1 MVMRQLEISNL
12 RNLTAARLQLAPHF
26 NYLVGG
32 NGAGK
37 TSVLEAVYLLARA
50 RSFRGASVAS
60 LISKGHDS
68 LLVRADLEDG
78 HSLGLSRA
86 HDGNAVLHIDQQPVR
101 KLSSSAALLPLQLLS
116 PDVGDLVFAGPG
128 GRRKFLDWGLFHMEQ
143 SAFAALRDFR
153 VANRQRN
160 AVLKSWCGRESEQ
173 SLEVW
178 TDAFCRHAAAVDAF
192 RREYAEALIPVVR
205 EALGELRVA
214 FQVGMTYRNGWGDA
228 SLRKVLEQ
236 SIAKDVKSGVT
247 SLGPHRADLSL
258 EVPEGQ
264 ARAILSRGQGKL
276 LAVALI
282 LAQARLLQAHAQR
295 RTLFLIDE
303 LGAEMDQRHLARML
317 ALLDPATCQVIA
329 TSTQPPGPEFADAQ
343 AGEGFRLFH
352 VEQGE
357 ITARA

>member
-1 MVMRQLEISNL
+1 MRHLEISNL
-12 RNLTAARLQLAPHF
+12 RNLTAARLRLAPHF
-26 NYLVGG
+26 NYLEGG

-60 LISKGHDS
+60 LITKGQDS
-68 LLVRADLEDG
+68 LLVRGDLEDG

-86 HDGNAVLHIDQQPVR
+86 HDGGAALHIDQQPVR
-101 KLSSSAALLPLQLLS
+101 KLSSSAALLPLQLVS
-116 PDVGDLVFAGPG
+116 PNVGDLVFAGPG

-153 VANRQRN
+153 LAHRQRN
-160 AVLKSWCGRESEQ
+160 AVLKSWQGRDSEQ

-178 TDAFCRHAAAVDAF
+178 TDAFCRQAAAVDGF
-192 RREYAEALIPVVR
+192 RKKYAEALIPIVQETLR
-205 EALGELRVA
+205 EL
-214 FQVGMTYRNGWGDA
+214 QVSLQVEITYWNGWGGA
-228 SLRKVLEQ
+228 SLHKVLEE
-236 SIAKDVKSGVT
+236 SLAKDVKSGLT
-247 SLGPHRADLSL
+247 SAGPHRADLSL
-258 EVPEGQ
+258 DVPEGS
-264 ARAILSRGQGKL
+264 ARTILSRGQGKL
-276 LAVALI
+276 LAMALI
-282 LAQARLLQAHAQR
+282 LAQARLLQAQAQR

-303 LGAEMDQRHLARML
+303 LGAEMDQRRLTRML

-329 TSTQPPGPEFADAQ
+329 TSAQPPGPELANAQ

-357 ITARA
+357 ITAKA